1 MPNCLVKTPAYGCE
15 KKKSDIFTGSCGF
28 KRNTNACSSIG
39 SNYIEPV
46 YTKGRKGD
54 SGADGATGAQGPQ
67 GIQGI
72 QGIQGAPG
80 SDGARGAQGETGAGF
95 GTDQGLIVKYFT
107 CDDMS
112 SNFVNTTTAIPANGS
127 HLNSYTPITRSSSI
141 QFTIADSLIIPRSF
155 NFTNINIDPAKY
167 YYIRVVSISGA
178 GNASISLSIPGIL
191 GPGNNH
197 GGAGGNGGTLAH
209 ATTLTNEGVQ
219 YNDVSHTALSST
231 GYTGAWQHINFS
243 QNVASGDI
251 LDIIKLQMGNV
262 TADVEI
268 AIDLYEET
276 IPLHHTESSITC
288 DSSYNN
294 SFSFVATSTSL
305 TSYSVLKAP
314 IDISGLDPSDNY
326 RFDIKLQCTL
336 VQHNSFS
343 NVVGCGFR
351 ITDSSG
357 TIIANEMPSEA
368 NPIDYVGLIFNES
381 EGSTYAPDVVSG
393 AVSYMNN
400 FTGHT
405 GINIELIVAVQGNAS
420 PVIVGFHGKN
430 TTISQPISTTVDSF
444 IKMSVMWY
452 KLPA

>member
-54 SGADGATGAQGPQ
+54 AGADGAQ
-67 GIQGI
+67 GIQGE
-72 QGIQGAPG
+72 PG
-80 SDGARGAQGETGAGF
+80 TDGAAGAKGDNGEAGAGL
-95 GTDQGLIVKYFT
+95 GTEQGLIVKYFT

-112 SNFVNTTTAIPANGS
+112 PNFVNTTTAIPANGS

-141 QFTIADSLIIPRSF
+141 QFTVADALIILRSF

-178 GNASISLSIPGIL
+178 GNSSISLSIPGIL
-191 GPGNNH
+191 GSGNNH

-209 ATTLTNEGVQ
+209 TTTLTNGGVQ
-219 YNDVSHTALSST
+219 YNDVSHTASSST

-251 LDIIKLQMGNV
+251 LDIIELQMGNV
-262 TADVEI
+262 TADIEI

-294 SFSFVATSTSL
+294 SFSFDASNTSL
-305 TSYSVLKAP
+305 TSYSVLKDTSIP
-314 IDISGLDPSDNY
+314 KITGLNELDNY
-326 RFDIKLQCTL
+326 RVDINLQCTL

-357 TIIANEMPSEA
+357 TILAHEMPSES

-393 AVSYMNN
+393 AVSYMND

-405 GINIELIVAVQGNAS
+405 GINIELIVAVQGNSA
-420 PVIVGFHGKN
+420 PVKVGFNGIDTSN
-430 TTISQPISTTVDSF
+430 SQPISKTVDSF
-444 IKMSVMWY
+444 IKMTVMWY